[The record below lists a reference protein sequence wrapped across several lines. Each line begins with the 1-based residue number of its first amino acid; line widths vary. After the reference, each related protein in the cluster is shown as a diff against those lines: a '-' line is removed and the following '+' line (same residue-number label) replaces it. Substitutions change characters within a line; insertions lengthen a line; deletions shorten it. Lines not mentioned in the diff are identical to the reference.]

1 MTTTILRFEKHK
13 HFVNIRQ
20 AGAHQHRHHKV
31 TKNSDNLRKHLN
43 KIFIGSS
50 NLVSD
55 VKTRLDTLTK
65 QPRKNSV
72 LAMDGILTLS
82 PEVFI
87 DGTKEEQYRVLRTFA
102 LASKA
107 WLVNTF
113 GDNVVNAVL
122 HRDETS
128 PHVHFTVVPIQ
139 ENDLGQSKLN
149 ARDLFNKKTLHG
161 FQRDYFDYMYKYFPN
176 LQSPKYHDKATHTT
190 LKEFY
195 TGINELKV
203 NMKGYFDSEFK
214 KQRENLQE
222 ELVDSIRKN
231 IDKWLEE
238 IFTDVGEPEKET
250 WIEEIKEALEWKL
263 ESSIDFNSA
272 YKKIN
277 YHKKQ
282 I

>member
-43 KIFIGSS
+43 RTFIGSS

-55 VKTRLDTLTK
+55 VKARLDTLTK

-149 ARDLFNKKTLHG
+149 ARELFNKKTLHD
-161 FQRDYFDYMYKYFPN
+161 FQRDYFDYMHHYFPS
-176 LQSPKYHDKATHTT
+176 LHPPKYNEKATHTT

-195 TGINELKV
+195 AGINELKV
-203 NMKGYFDSEFK
+203 NMEGYFDSEFK
-214 KQRENLQE
+214 QQRENLQE
-222 ELVDSIRKN
+222 ELVGSIRKN
-231 IDKWLEE
+231 INKWLEE
-238 IFTDVGEPEKET
+238 ILFDVEDSEKEI
-250 WIEEIKEALEWKL
+250 WIEGIREELEGKL
-263 ESSIDFNSA
+263 KSSIEFNDI
-272 YKKIN
+272 YKKIK
-277 YHKKQ
+277 HKHK

>member
-13 HFVNIRQ
+13 NFVNIRQ

-31 TKNSDNLRKHLN
+31 TKNADNLRTHLN
-43 KIFIGSS
+43 RTFIGSS

-55 VKTRLDTLTK
+55 IKKRLDILTK

-72 LAMDGILTLS
+72 LAMDGILALS

-87 DGTKEEQYRVLRTFA
+87 GGTKEEQYRSLRTFA

-149 ARDLFNKKTLHG
+149 ARDLFNKKTLHD
-161 FQRDYFDYMYKYFPN
+161 FQRNFFDYMHQYFPN
-176 LQSPKYHDKATHTT
+176 LQPPKYNEKATHTT

-214 KQRENLQE
+214 QQRENLQE
-222 ELVDSIRKN
+222 ELAGSIRKN

-238 IFTDVGEPEKET
+238 VFFDIGESE
-250 WIEEIKEALEWKL
+250 
-263 ESSIDFNSA
+263 
-272 YKKIN
+272 
-277 YHKKQ
+277 
-282 I
+282 

>member
-20 AGAHQHRHHKV
+20 AGAHQHRHHKE
-31 TKNSDNLRKHLN
+31 TKNADNLRTHLN
-43 KIFIGSS
+43 RTFIGSS

-82 PEVFI
+82 PELFI
-87 DGTKEEQYRVLRTFA
+87 GGTKEEQYRALRTFA

-139 ENDLGQSKLN
+139 ENELGQSKLN
-149 ARDLFNKKTLHG
+149 ARDLFNKKTLHD
-161 FQRDYFDYMYKYFPN
+161 FQRNFFDYMHKYFPS
-176 LQSPKYHDKATHTT
+176 LQPPKYNEKATHTT

-195 TGINELKV
+195 TGINELEL
-203 NMKGYFDSEFK
+203 NMESYFCSEFK
-214 KQRENLQE
+214 QQREDLQE
-222 ELVDSIRKN
+222 ELAGSIRKN

-238 IFTDVGEPEKET
+238 MFFDIGDSEKEI
-250 WIEEIKEALEWKL
+250 WIEEIKEELERKL
-263 ESSIDFNSA
+263 KSSIDFNIL
-272 YKKIN
+272 YKNIRLRK
-277 YHKKQ
+277 
-282 I
+282 

>member
-13 HFVNIRQ
+13 NFVNIRQ

-31 TKNSDNLRKHLN
+31 TKNADNLRTHLN
-43 KIFIGSS
+43 RTFIGSS

-55 VKTRLDTLTK
+55 IKKRLDILTK

-87 DGTKEEQYRVLRTFA
+87 GGTKEEQYRALRTFA

-139 ENDLGQSKLN
+139 KNELGQSKLN
-149 ARDLFNKKTLHG
+149 ARDLFNKKTLHD
-161 FQRDYFDYMYKYFPN
+161 FQRNFFDYMHKYFPS
-176 LQSPKYHDKATHTT
+176 LQPPKYNEKSTHTT

-195 TGINELKV
+195 TGINELEL
-203 NMKGYFDSEFK
+203 NMEDYFCSEFK
-214 KQRENLQE
+214 QQREDLQE
-222 ELVDSIRKN
+222 ELAGSIRKN

-238 IFTDVGEPEKET
+238 MFFDIGDSEKET
-250 WIEEIKEALEWKL
+250 WIEEIKEELERKL
-263 ESSIDFNSA
+263 KSSIDFNNI
-272 YKKIN
+272 YKKIK
-277 YHKKQ
+277 YKYKV
-282 I
+282 

>member
-13 HFVNIRQ
+13 NFVNIRQ

-31 TKNSDNLRKHLN
+31 TKNADNLRTHLN
-43 KIFIGSS
+43 KTFIGSS
-50 NLVSD
+50 NLASD
-55 VKTRLDTLTK
+55 IKKRLNFLTK

-87 DGTKEEQYRVLRTFA
+87 NGTKEEQYRALRTFA

-113 GDNVVNAVL
+113 GNNVVNAVL

-128 PHVHFTVVPIQ
+128 PHIHFTVVPIQ

-149 ARDLFNKKTLHG
+149 ARDLFNKKTLHD
-161 FQRDYFDYMYKYFPN
+161 FQRNFFDYMHQYFPS
-176 LQSPKYHDKATHTT
+176 LQPPKYNEKATHTT

-195 TGINELKV
+195 AGINELEL
-203 NMKGYFDSEFK
+203 NMESYFDSEFK
-214 KQRENLQE
+214 QQRENLQE
-222 ELVDSIRKN
+222 ELAGSIRKN
-231 IDKWLEE
+231 IEKWLEE
-238 IFTDVGEPEKET
+238 MLFDIGESEKEI
-250 WIEEIKEALEWKL
+250 WIEEIKEELERKL
-263 ESSIDFNSA
+263 KSSIDFNGL
-272 YKKIN
+272 YKNIKFR
-277 YHKKQ
+277 K
-282 I
+282 

>member
-20 AGAHQHRHHKV
+20 AGAHQHRHHKE
-31 TKNSDNLRKHLN
+31 TKNADNLRTHLN
-43 KIFIGSS
+43 RTFIGSS

-72 LAMDGILTLS
+72 LAMDGILSLS

-87 DGTKEEQYRVLRTFA
+87 DGTKEDQYRALRTFA

-122 HRDETS
+122 HRDESS

-149 ARDLFNKKTLHG
+149 ARDLFNKK
-161 FQRDYFDYMYKYFPN
+161 N
-176 LQSPKYHDKATHTT
+176 AS
-190 LKEFY
+190 
-195 TGINELKV
+195 
-203 NMKGYFDSEFK
+203 
-214 KQRENLQE
+214 
-222 ELVDSIRKN
+222 
-231 IDKWLEE
+231 
-238 IFTDVGEPEKET
+238 
-250 WIEEIKEALEWKL
+250 
-263 ESSIDFNSA
+263 
-272 YKKIN
+272 
-277 YHKKQ
+277 
-282 I
+282 

>member
-20 AGAHQHRHHKV
+20 AGAHQHRHHKE
-31 TKNSDNLRKHLN
+31 TKNADNLRTHLN
-43 KIFIGSS
+43 RTFIGSS

-72 LAMDGILTLS
+72 LAMDGILALS
-82 PEVFI
+82 PEAFI
-87 DGTKEEQYRVLRTFA
+87 DGTKEDQYRALRTFA

-122 HRDETS
+122 HRDESS

-149 ARDLFNKKTLHG
+149 ARELFNKKTLHD
-161 FQRDYFDYMYKYFPN
+161 FQRDYFDYMHKYFPS
-176 LQSPKYHDKATHTT
+176 LQSPKYHEKATHTT

-203 NMKGYFDSEFK
+203 NIEGYFDSEFK
-214 KQRENLQE
+214 QQRESLQE
-222 ELVDSIRKN
+222 ELADSIKKN
-231 IDKWLEE
+231 VDKWLEE
-238 IFTDVGEPEKET
+238 IFFDVEDHEKET
-250 WIEEIKEALEWKL
+250 WVEEIREELERKL
-263 ESSIDFNSA
+263 KSSIDFNGL
-272 YKKIN
+272 YKNIKLR
-277 YHKKQ
+277 K
-282 I
+282 

>member
-13 HFVNIRQ
+13 NFVNIRQ

-31 TKNSDNLRKHLN
+31 TKNADNLRTHLN
-43 KIFIGSS
+43 KTFIGSS

-55 VKTRLDTLTK
+55 IKKRLDFLTK

-87 DGTKEEQYRVLRTFA
+87 NGTKEEQYRSLRTFA

-113 GDNVVNAVL
+113 GNNVVNAVL

-128 PHVHFTVVPIQ
+128 PHIHFTVVPIQ

-149 ARDLFNKKTLHG
+149 ARDLFNKKTLHD
-161 FQRDYFDYMYKYFPN
+161 FQRNFFDYMHKYFPS
-176 LQSPKYHDKATHTT
+176 LQPPKYNEKATHTA

-195 TGINELKV
+195 AGINELEL
-203 NMKGYFDSEFK
+203 NMESYFDCEFK
-214 KQRENLQE
+214 QQRENLRE
-222 ELVDSIRKN
+222 ELADSIRKN
-231 IDKWLEE
+231 IEKWLEE
-238 IFTDVGEPEKET
+238 VFFDIGESEKEI
-250 WIEEIKEALEWKL
+250 WIEEVKEELERKL
-263 ESSIDFNSA
+263 KSSIDFNSL
-272 YKKIN
+272 YKNIKFQ
-277 YHKKQ
+277 K
-282 I
+282 

>member
-20 AGAHQHRHHKV
+20 AGAHQHRHHKE
-31 TKNSDNLRKHLN
+31 TKNADNLRTHLN
-43 KIFIGSS
+43 RTFIGSS

-72 LAMDGILTLS
+72 LAMDGILSLS

-87 DGTKEEQYRVLRTFA
+87 DGTKEDQYRALRTFA

-122 HRDETS
+122 HRDESS

-149 ARDLFNKKTLHG
+149 ARDLFNKKTLHD
-161 FQRDYFDYMYKYFPN
+161 FQCDYFDYMHKYFPS
-176 LQSPKYHDKATHTT
+176 LQSPKYHEKATHTT

-203 NMKGYFDSEFK
+203 NIEGYFDSEFK
-214 KQRENLQE
+214 QQRESLQE
-222 ELVDSIRKN
+222 ELADSIKKN
-231 IDKWLEE
+231 VDKWLEE
-238 IFTDVGEPEKET
+238 IFFYVEDHEKET
-250 WIEEIKEALEWKL
+250 WVEEIREELERKL
-263 ESSIDFNSA
+263 KNSIDFNTV

-277 YHKKQ
+277 YNKKQ